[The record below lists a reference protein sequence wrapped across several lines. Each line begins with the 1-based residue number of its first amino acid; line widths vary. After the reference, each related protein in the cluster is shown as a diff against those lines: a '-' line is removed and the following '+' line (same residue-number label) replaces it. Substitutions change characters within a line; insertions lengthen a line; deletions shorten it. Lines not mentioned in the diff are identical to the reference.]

1 MSFKSPI
8 KDPNKFVCSEFLKTL
23 MPRDK
28 KISSFLLFSGELEFP
43 LHVDGFDIHMNTNK
57 YVIYEFWNCAA
68 FNSINIANQAASI
81 HRRTHPQSIYHY
93 QDEWPKYKDPYLR
106 SALFFLLNKYSP
118 NGTISHGD
126 VRKENFSPISLET
139 LKRFNYYSEGL
150 KFHYYKED
158 EFITGLDNLN
168 EDEFLFLP
176 VGNYKYNLIG
186 KHTYIGYE
194 TYHVNH
200 KQIKGK
206 LKELNNDFVMV
217 YKNHPRLLEEF
228 KDFNHLFVNK
238 YGVPT
243 MRNELADDVIITNL
257 DV

>member
-1 MSFKSPI
+1 M
-8 KDPNKFVCSEFLKTL
+8 
-23 MPRDK
+23 
-28 KISSFLLFSGELEFP
+28 
-43 LHVDGFDIHMNTNK
+43 
-57 YVIYEFWNCAA
+57 
-68 FNSINIANQAASI
+68 
-81 HRRTHPQSIYHY
+81 
-93 QDEWPKYKDPYLR
+93 
-106 SALFFLLNKYSP
+106 LNKYSP